1 MSSIPTNIAP
11 LCLSLE
17 QQQALLSLIE
27 SGIPPPPTTRPELV
41 ATTHRTPSVAIGDDN
56 RFKVVF
62 PLPQP
67 DKVLAADV
75 SPLSYQQE
83 LTSTASSLSMCGT
96 TATTTGTRQMLPSVA
111 PTSGRFSTTI
121 PFTGAVGIYISMGF
135 SVSIYLVSFE
145 LSN

>member
-67 DKVLAADV
+67 DEVLVATV
-75 SPLSYQQE
+75 SPSSFQQE
-83 LTSTASSLSMCGT
+83 LTSTESSLSMSGIT
-96 TATTTGTRQMLPSVA
+96 PTITGTRLMLPSVA
-111 PTSGRFSTTI
+111 PSSGRFSTTI
-121 PFTGAVGIYISMGF
+121 PFIGPVGIHISMGF
-135 SVSIYLVSFE
+135 SVSIYFIPYSMV
-145 LSN
+145 